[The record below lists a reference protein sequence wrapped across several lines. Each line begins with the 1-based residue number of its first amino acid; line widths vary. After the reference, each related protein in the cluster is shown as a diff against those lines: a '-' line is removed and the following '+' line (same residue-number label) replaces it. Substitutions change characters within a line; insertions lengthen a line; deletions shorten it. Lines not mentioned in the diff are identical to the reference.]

1 MRERRKRPKVKL
13 FFRLLRTG
21 HSRILTAFAVNSEL
35 CTYAHGRNRRLAGSY
50 ARLHAY
56 YDNRG
61 LPRKRK
67 RGKNPCAVTKEDA
80 VSGTAAAAATY
91 PRRNSATATARMVA
105 AACARRTA
113 IAATGKTAAAGA
125 AAAGAAI
132 ATIAAAT
139 TAKAAAA
146 AASRTGAAGRRASAA
161 NCTTARAAI
170 LAARCSAAC
179 SAEGNKPGLYN
190 AGLFCY
196 LKERLCRCIGKSAFG
211 HTPGG
216 CCPPATRR
224 PGASLLPAVVLSPLF
239 RSAALI
245 RQKTDKARPSR
256 MRTRPRVVSFP
267 LPQQFPLAQI
277 AINFIMNLFAHFHD
291 LAVIVSGKP
300 RTHAQ
305 KTGGVG

>member
-1 MRERRKRPKVKL
+1 MT
-13 FFRLLRTG
+13 TG
-21 HSRILTAFAVNSEL
+21 
-35 CTYAHGRNRRLAGSY
+35 
-50 ARLHAY
+50 
-56 YDNRG
+56 G

-179 SAEGNKPGLYN
+179 SAEKHRVPRQAERGYIDYVPN
-190 AGLFCY
+190 ARTVKSSRIRQSTAGAIL
-196 LKERLCRCIGKSAFG
+196 SAFLFPA
-211 HTPGG
+211 HTKSRVVF
-216 CCPPATRR
+216 ARLFRIFLVLLR
-224 PGASLLPAVVLSPLF
+224 PTDSLHDSSAAVPSFAGDIVLTCSCLAFFCLLFFLRQAVRPTVPPLF
-239 RSAALI
+239 PALPGI
-245 RQKTDKARPSR
+245 S
-256 MRTRPRVVSFP
+256 
-267 LPQQFPLAQI
+267 
-277 AINFIMNLFAHFHD
+277 H
-291 LAVIVSGKP
+291 
-300 RTHAQ
+300 
-305 KTGGVG
+305 